1 MVVRVLTHDDI
12 NELELEGLGSLVRYI
27 DQEPYNSE
35 DLVHCDDCDFVSIT
49 NDPLDHMNRCP
60 DCSQHAKDCAEEV
73 EDHRRWYRAVAR

>member
-1 MVVRVLTHDDI
+1 VVARVLTAEDI
-12 NELELEGLGSLVRYI
+12 DELEREGLGSLVRYI

-49 NDPLDHMNRCP
+49 NDPMDEMNRCP
-60 DCSQHAKDCAEEV
+60 DCSQHAKESAEEV